1 MDLSA
6 DAATIALA
14 LAAGTLL
21 FIIFLTK
28 WNADNSYPPMVGT
41 VLNDILN
48 FKRLHDYYTDE
59 AQRYRTFRLAYPT
72 FNCIYTADPA
82 NVEHILKS
90 NFANYGKGPCNY
102 DIMKDLLGDGIFSV
116 DGDKWRQQRKLASL
130 EFSAKVLR
138 DFSSVEFRNSAI
150 KLANVLLEVGRKKQT
165 VEMQDLL
172 MRSTMDAICKVGF
185 GVDLNSLSSS
195 NCGLEASFAKAF
207 DSANAMVFWR
217 YVDSFW
223 KLKRYFNVGSEAI
236 LRQNIRIVDDFVYKV
251 IKSRRQE
258 ISSQNSYVKPDIL
271 SRFIAL
277 SEKEPE
283 NFSDKYL
290 RDVILNIMIAGR
302 DTTAITLSWFF
313 YLLCKHP
320 HVEEKILQEIRN
332 IIVENECASLPE
344 SISAFAQ
351 SLTQTILDKMHY
363 LHAALSEALRLYPAV
378 PLDAKYTFSDDTL
391 PDGFKIK
398 KGDMVNYLPYAMG
411 RMTYLWGSDAKEFRP
426 ERWLQNGIFQP
437 QSPFKFTAFQ
447 GGARICLGKDF
458 AYLQMKIVAA
468 VFIRFFKFKA
478 AEGKEVKYCPS
489 LTLHMNEDGLNL
501 HVNARLNS

>member
-6 DAATIALA
+6 EAATIALA
-14 LAAGTLL
+14 VA
-21 FIIFLTK
+21 
-28 WNADNSYPPMVGT
+28 
-41 VLNDILN
+41 
-48 FKRLHDYYTDE
+48 E
-59 AQRYRTFRLAYPT
+59 APCYHAERYRTFRVVHPT
-72 FNCIYTADPA
+72 FSYVITADPA
-82 NVEHILKS
+82 NVEHILKT
-90 NFANYGKGPCNY
+90 NFANYGK
-102 DIMKDLLGDGIFSV
+102 V

-138 DFSSVEFRNSAI
+138 DLSSVEFRNSAI
-150 KLANVLLEVGRKKQT
+150 KLANILLEVGRKKQT
-165 VEMQDLL
+165 VEMQAKTFDLL

-195 NCGLEASFAKAF
+195 NYGAEASFAKAF
-207 DSANAMVFWR
+207 DSANAMVHWR

-223 KLKRYFNVGSEAI
+223 RLKRYFNVGSEAI

-251 IKSRRQE
+251 IKRRRQE
-258 ISSQNSYVKPDIL
+258 ISSQNSYVKSDIL

-290 RDVILNIMIAGR
+290 RDVILNFMIAGR

-320 HVEEKILQEIRN
+320 HVEEKILLEIRN
-332 IIVENECASLPE
+332 IIVENECVSLPE
-344 SISAFAQ
+344 SIIAFAK
-351 SLTQTILDKMHY
+351 SLTHTIMDKMHY

-378 PLDAKYTFSDDTL
+378 PLDTKYTFSDDML

-398 KGDMVNYLPYAMG
+398 KGNMVAYAPYAMG

-458 AYLQMKIVAA
+458 AYLQMKVVAA
-468 VFIRFFKFKA
+468 VFVRFFKFKA
-478 AEGKEVKYCPS
+478 ADGKEVKYRPS
-489 LTLHMNEDGLNL
+489 LTLQMNEDGLNL
-501 HVNARLNS
+501 HVNARSDF